1 VKEGPNKGQIE
12 PAIVRKIP
20 LQNISKVSARF
31 VAVGNWLISIFILF
45 IIIRASGLV
54 ASASLS
60 VCLSVL

>member
-31 VAVGNWLISIFILF
+31 VAVGNWLISTFILF